1 MSPVCDYL
9 KWKRWMC
16 LWSLSSPLSM
26 MLLLTLNILFVVVQ
40 AQRLRCTRE
49 FGLTSPHRGPWWTY
63 TMRGLYLL
71 EMMLL
76 LAVLAVIAGLHEST
90 ILAVFAGL
98 HGTAR
103 GDDEVIAGG
112 RIAAVSELQG
122 MGVTTA
128 VKEELGA
135 GYSVTDVKELVDGNG
150 IVAHLKL
157 IKGSD
162 KYGPDLQDLKVTL
175 RS

>member
-1 MSPVCDYL
+1 
-9 KWKRWMC
+9 
-16 LWSLSSPLSM
+16 
-26 MLLLTLNILFVVVQ
+26 
-40 AQRLRCTRE
+40 
-49 FGLTSPHRGPWWTY
+49 
-63 TMRGLYLL
+63 MRGLYLL

-98 HGTAR
+98 HGSAR

-122 MGVTTA
+122 MGVTTTA
-128 VKEELGA
+128 KEELGG